1 MPGSLAARMTTGI
14 RVHSPSELLPVATAV
29 RSRKSVG
36 AFLDREVPR
45 AVLEE
50 VLTLAAR
57 APSGGNLQPWRLR
70 VVSGEAMSAFKSVM
84 RARVRELPDGEAPFE
99 YEIYPKDL
107 GEPYRTSR
115 FDIGQ
120 RLYAAIGVARDDR
133 AGRRGQFER
142 NFEFF
147 GAPAAVFCFVDRGMG
162 PPQWADL
169 GMYLQT
175 VMLLLREQG
184 LHSCPQEAWSL
195 YHRTVSAFVAAP
207 PEWLLFCGMAI
218 GYEDPAAPV
227 NAIESP
233 RTQFSDFASWVPPP
247 A

>member
-1 MPGSLAARMTTGI
+1 MSKRIRMHESS
-14 RVHSPSELLPVATAV
+14 VLSVAQAV
-29 RSRKSVG
+29 RSRKSVR
-36 AFLDREVPR
+36 AFLDQDVPR
-45 AVLEE
+45 SLLEE
-50 VLTLAAR
+50 VLTVAAR

-70 VVSGEAMSAFKSVM
+70 LLSGEAICALKAVM
-84 RARVRELPDGEAPFE
+84 RSRVREAPEGEAPFE
-99 YEIYPKDL
+99 YEVYPKGL

-115 FDIGQ
+115 FDIGE
-120 RLYAAIGVARDDR
+120 RLYASIGVARDD
-133 AGRRGQFER
+133 APGRRGQFAR
-142 NFEFF
+142 NFDFF
-147 GAPAAVFCFVDRGMG
+147 GAPAALLCFVDRRMG

-175 VMLLLREQG
+175 VMLLLRERG

-195 YHRTVSAFVAAP
+195 YHRTVRAFVSAP
-207 PEWLLFCGMAI
+207 TEWLLFCGMAI

-233 RTQFSDFASWVPPP
+233 RLAFEDFAAWVPPP

>member
-1 MPGSLAARMTTGI
+1 M
-14 RVHSPSELLPVATAV
+14 HSPSDFSVAQAV
-29 RSRKSVG
+29 RSRKSVR
-36 AFLDREVPR
+36 AFLGQEVPR
-45 AVLEE
+45 PLLEE

-70 VVSGEAMSAFKSVM
+70 VLSGEAMVAFKSAM
-84 RARVRELPDGEAPFE
+84 QSRVREAPEGEAPFE
-99 YEIYPKDL
+99 YEIYPKAL

-115 FDIGQ
+115 FDIGE
-120 RLYAAIGVARDDR
+120 RLYASIGVARDDK
-133 AGRRGQFER
+133 AGRRMQFQR
-142 NFEFF
+142 NFDFF
-147 GAPAAVFCFVDRGMG
+147 GAPAAVLCFADRRMG

-175 VMLLLREQG
+175 VMLLLRERG

-195 YHRTVSAFVAAP
+195 YHQTVRAFVSAP

-233 RTQFSDFASWVPPP
+233 RVGFHDFAAWVPPP

>member
-1 MPGSLAARMTTGI
+1 M
-14 RVHSPSELLPVATAV
+14 HSPSELPVAQAV
-29 RSRKSVG
+29 CSRKSVR
-36 AFLDREVPR
+36 AFLDQDVPR
-45 AVLEE
+45 ALLEE

-70 VVSGEAMSAFKSVM
+70 VLSGEAMAAFKSVM
-84 RARVRELPDGEAPFE
+84 RSRVREAPEGEDPLE
-99 YEIYPKDL
+99 YEIYPKGL
-107 GEPYRTSR
+107 GEPYRSSR
-115 FDIGQ
+115 FDIGE
-120 RLYAAIGVARDDR
+120 RLYASIGVVRDDK
-133 AGRRGQFER
+133 AGRRRQFAR
-142 NFEFF
+142 NFDFF
-147 GAPAAVFCFVDRGMG
+147 GAPAAVLCFVDRRMG

-175 VMLLLREQG
+175 VMLLLRERG

-195 YHRTVSAFVAAP
+195 YHRTARAFVSAP

-233 RTQFSDFASWVPPP
+233 RMEFKDFAAWVAPPT
-247 A
+247 

>member
-1 MPGSLAARMTTGI
+1 MHESI
-14 RVHSPSELLPVATAV
+14 QCPVATAV
-29 RSRKSVG
+29 RSRKSVR
-36 AFLDREVPR
+36 AFLDQDVSRPL
-45 AVLEE
+45 LEE

-70 VVSGEAMSAFKSVM
+70 VLSGAAMSAFKEVM
-84 RARVRELPDGEAPFE
+84 RARVREAPEGEAPFE

-115 FDIGQ
+115 FEIGE
-120 RLYAAIGVARDDR
+120 RLYASLGVPRDDK
-133 AGRRGQFER
+133 AGRRRQFAR

-147 GAPAAVFCFVDRGMG
+147 GAPAALLCFVDRGMG

-175 VMLLLREQG
+175 VMLLLRERG
-184 LHSCPQEAWSL
+184 LHSCSQEAWSL
-195 YHRTVSAFVAAP
+195 YHRTVRAFVAAP

-218 GYEDPAAPV
+218 GYEDAAAPV
-227 NAIESP
+227 NAMESP
-233 RTQFSDFASWVPPP
+233 RAGFKDFAAWVQPPK
-247 A
+247 